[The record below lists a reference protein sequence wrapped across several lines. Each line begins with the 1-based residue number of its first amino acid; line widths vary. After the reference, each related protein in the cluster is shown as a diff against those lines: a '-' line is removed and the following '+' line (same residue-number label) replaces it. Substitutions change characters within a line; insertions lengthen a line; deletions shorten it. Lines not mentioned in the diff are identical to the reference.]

1 MFYCKEKLLLPLYS
15 YLRLMK
21 RFFYFLLFFLLVGS
35 INFSCVKKKDYPVA
49 PVITFKE
56 ISSKMDTTAGGV
68 TQLKGI
74 DIVIKFTD
82 GDGDVGVAAGD
93 PLPDLKLVYQYEYL
107 AADNSYKFKPYDMS
121 TSSGFDTL
129 SFPYRIPNI
138 TPDGQYKALDGEI
151 KIQLRG
157 FPLVPLYPMVPLQG
171 SKFRFAIIMRDRANN
186 YSDWIYTDE
195 ITNP

>member
-1 MFYCKEKLLLPLYS
+1 
-15 YLRLMK
+15 MK
-21 RFFYFLLFFLLVGS
+21 RFGRFILFVFL
-35 INFSCVKKKDYPVA
+35 ITIITPSCVKEKSYPTA

-56 ISSKMDTTAGGV
+56 ILNKMDTTQGGV

-82 GDGDVGVAAGD
+82 GDGDVGVASGD
-93 PLPDLKLVYQYEYL
+93 PLPDLKVVYQCEYL
-107 AADNSYKFKPYDMS
+107 DAVEHRYKYRPYDMS
-121 TSSGFDTL
+121 TSAGFDAL
-129 SFPYRIPNI
+129 SYPYRIPCI